1 MPELPEVERAR
12 QLLHMRCI
20 NKEITWVRAVDD
32 SIVFPE
38 QRGHSLALKLKGRR
52 VIDTGRRGKHFW
64 LMLSGGLNLFLH
76 FGMSGDIHVSDEART
91 RYRKVDVDVG
101 GAWPPLY
108 TKLEME
114 FGKDLAVA
122 FTDPRRLGRIRI
134 FEGDAL
140 QAPVIQK
147 LGFDPVLNP
156 PCFEDFRQMV
166 LKRRSPIKAL
176 LLNQSFSAGIGN
188 WIADEVLYQSKV
200 HPSQPACT
208 LSDLQIRLLL
218 ERIRTVCVT
227 AVEANA
233 DSERFPA
240 DWLFHHRW
248 SKARSKSKSKS
259 KSSQQTLPNGLSI
272 DFVTVGGRTS
282 AFVPDVQVLAPSDV
296 SPSDTEVEE
305 EEDRVPPPNPSP
317 TVRKPTIIRRKF
329 GLKRATV
336 CEE

>member
-12 QLLHMRCI
+12 QMLHVRCI

-32 SIVFPE
+32 NIVFPE
-38 QRGHSLALKLKGRR
+38 RRGHSLALKLKGKR

-64 LMLSGGLNLFLH
+64 LMLSGGINLFLH
-76 FGMSGDIHVSDEART
+76 FGMAGDIHISDEART
-91 RYRKVDVDVG
+91 RYRKVDIEVG

-140 QAPVIQK
+140 ESPMVKK
-147 LGFDPVLNP
+147 LGFDPILNP
-156 PCFEDFRQMV
+156 PCFEDFKEMV

-176 LLNQSFSAGIGN
+176 LLKQSFSAGIGN
-188 WIADEVLYQSKV
+188 WIADEVLYQSKI

-208 LSDLQIRLLL
+208 LSDMQIRLLL
-218 ERIRTVCVT
+218 EQIRTVCVT

-233 DSERFPA
+233 DSELFPP

-248 SKARSKSKSKS
+248 TKARS
-259 KSSQQTLPNGLSI
+259 KSSQQTLPNGQSI

-296 SPSDTEVEE
+296 APSDTEVEDE
-305 EEDRVPPPNPSP
+305 EERVPPPPPP
-317 TVRKPTIIRRKF
+317 TVRKPTIIKRKF
-329 GLKRATV
+329 GLKRQTI
-336 CEE
+336 CED